1 MFGCCVALSDG
12 AGKPLRR
19 GGQPSLIGEP
29 FRRGGWP
36 IIALLLGA
44 CERVFGCCAALS
56 DDAGKPLWRGGR
68 QNSIGETNFLE
79 TRFVGERFALAMIAV
94 S

>member
-1 MFGCCVALSDG
+1 M
-12 AGKPLRR
+12 
-19 GGQPSLIGEP
+19 PS
-29 FRRGGWP
+29 
-36 IIALLLGA
+36 IALLLGA
-44 CERVFGCCAALS
+44 CEWVFGCCAALS

-79 TRFVGERFALAMIAV
+79 TRFVRERFAFAMIAV